1 MRFQWGERTK
11 KKRMKKQL
19 LLILLFLFIIPLE
32 SAVLAQGVTTASING
47 IVSDGK
53 APVPGASVILT
64 HLPSGTVYSTSTREN
79 GRYNLV
85 NVKVGG
91 PYTLKISFIGF
102 NPYLQENFSL
112 SIGQDQAINVTL
124 RDGSTDLKEITVVGA
139 QSKIMNSSRTG
150 ARETITRAQIDA
162 LPTINRSLADFTK
175 LTPSASST
183 SAMSFGGR
191 SSTFNNVTVDGAL
204 FNNSFGLSGTLGGQ
218 ASSQPISLDAIDQIQ
233 VDLAPYDVRQ
243 GFFTGAGVN
252 TVIKSGTNDITASA
266 YYYGRGTGLTGY
278 KAGTTEVTKVPFD
291 YNTRGLSIG
300 GPVIRNKLFFFVSGE
315 QERISNPGT
324 TFTAAG
330 QGNSGATV
338 SQASAAT
345 LDAIAN
351 VLKTRY
357 GYDPGA
363 YQDYAYKTQ
372 SDKITVKLDWNIN
385 KNNTLSAKYFYLK
398 SFKDQPASNSG
409 ITNSGVGF
417 GSTRAA
423 GTATLPFYGSGYRI
437 NNNFNIGMLE
447 LNSKISDRISN
458 KLTLGYSALRDYRE
472 SLSGQK
478 VPMVDIGNGT
488 SDANGNILTAAN
500 NTMTSFGYELYT
512 AGNLLSSNIGQLS
525 DDLSLFAG
533 KHEITFGTSNQTQS
547 FLNGFAPDYNGL
559 YTYNSASDF
568 IGGLPAAAYTYRN
581 SAQGGDLPLARIKSY
596 NFSLYAQDKYRMAD
610 NFVLTYGLR
619 ADYNYY
625 PTKLAANPNA
635 AALTFQQGI
644 QVDVSKLPKSKIQ
657 LSPRV
662 GFNWDVNGDHS
673 TQIRG
678 GSGLFAGLTPFVW
691 ISNQASNGGTLFSSG
706 TVTKTASPG
715 DPRLIYNPDVDA
727 NRPTGAVAANTAYE
741 LDVTDPHLKMPK
753 IWRTNVAIDQQLP
766 FGIVATIEG
775 SYTKDINAVYHQNLV
790 ISDTYTTLPGIEGQI
805 RYANKNITQN
815 NGAATSAAN
824 PNISGLYYMTNTS
837 KGYSYFITGQLQKS
851 FASGFYAN
859 IAYTHTVS
867 KDVNDGGST
876 ASSIWSSRPVAGN
889 PNADNL
895 SNSSYVMPNRIIA
908 SLAYRKAYAK
918 HYATSVGVFF
928 EAANN
933 GAVSY
938 ITGSGGG
945 TIGDINNDGAGND
958 LMYIPKNQ
966 GDIILVPDF
975 AASGT
980 TPGDTRTAAQLWNQ
994 LNAFINQDKYLSQHR
1009 GEYAKRNGAI
1019 LPYFKRADL
1028 NITQDFYVRSGKN
1041 RTVRNTI
1048 RVEFNIINV
1057 GNFLNRN
1064 WGLYQNSYTGFNN
1077 GTVALLTY
1085 KGLDPATGR
1094 PTYSFPYLDK
1104 NNLIP
1109 VTSSTKVNTD
1119 QLSRWQAQIGL
1130 RYIFN

>member
-1 MRFQWGERTK
+1 MK
-11 KKRMKKQL
+11 KKV
-19 LLILLFLFIIPLE
+19 LLILLLVTTVWTGNIVF
-32 SAVLAQGVTTASING
+32 AQGVTTASVNG
-47 IVSDGK
+47 VVTDGK
-53 APVPGASVILT
+53 APVPEATVVLT
-64 HLPSGTVYSTSTREN
+64 HVPTGTVYSALTRSN

-91 PYTLKISFIGF
+91 PYTLKITFIGF
-102 NPYLQENFSL
+102 SPFLRDNFSL
-112 SIGQDQAINVTL
+112 SIGQDEAINARL
-124 RDGSTDLKEITVVGA
+124 EDSATDLHQVNVIATQGKVI
-139 QSKIMNSSRTG
+139 NSSRTG

-162 LPTINRSLADFTK
+162 LPTINRSLSDFTK

-183 SAMSFGGR
+183 SPMSFGGR
-191 SSTFNNVTVDGAL
+191 SSTFNNITVDGAL

-252 TVIKSGTNDITASA
+252 TVIKSGTNEIKGSA

-278 KAGTTEVTKVPFD
+278 KAGTTDVTRVPFD

-300 GPVIRNKLFFFVSGE
+300 GPVIKNKLFFFVSAE

-324 TFTAAG
+324 TFQASRAG
-330 QGNSGATV
+330 LSGATV
-338 SQASAAT
+338 SQAQASV
-345 LDAIAN
+345 LDAI
-351 VLKTRY
+351 KTKLAGY

-363 YQDYAYKTQ
+363 YENYAYKTQ

-409 ITNSGVGF
+409 ITNYSVGY
-417 GSTRAA
+417 GSSRAP
-423 GTATLPFYGSGYRI
+423 GTTTLPFFGSGYTI

-447 LNSKISDRISN
+447 LNSKISDNISN
-458 KLTLGYSALRDYRE
+458 KLTAGYSALRDFRT
-472 SLSGQK
+472 SLSSTN

-488 SDANGNILTAAN
+488 SSDNGTVLTAAN
-500 NTMTSFGYELYT
+500 ATMTSFGYELFT

-525 DDLSLFAG
+525 DDLTVFAG
-533 KHEITFGTSNQTQS
+533 KHEITLGTSNQSQS
-547 FLNGFAPDYNGL
+547 FTNGFAPDYNGL

-568 IGGLPAAAYTYRN
+568 INGLPAAAYTYRN
-581 SAQGGDLPLARIKSY
+581 SAKGGDLPLAKIKSY
-596 NFSLYAQDKYRMAD
+596 NFSLYVQDKYRAAD

-625 PTKLAANPNA
+625 PTDLEANPNA

-644 QVDVSKLPKSKIQ
+644 HVDVSQLPESKIQ
-657 LSPRV
+657 LSPRA

-706 TVTKTASPG
+706 TITKTGTPD
-715 DPRLIYNPDVDA
+715 DPRLIYNPNVDA
-727 NRPTGAVAANTAYE
+727 NRPAGAVAANTSYE
-741 LDVTDPHLKMPK
+741 LDVTDPKLKMPK

-766 FGIVATIEG
+766 FGIIGTIEG
-775 SYTKDINAVYHQNLV
+775 SYTKDINAVYHENLV
-790 ISDTYTTLPGIEGQI
+790 LSDTYTTLPGAEGQI
-805 RYANKNITQN
+805 RYTNRNTTLN
-815 NGAATSAAN
+815 NGAAVTAAN
-824 PNISGLYYMTNTS
+824 PNITGLYYMTNTN
-837 KGYSYFITGQLQKS
+837 KGYSYFVTGQLQKS
-851 FASGFYAN
+851 FLGGFYAN

-876 ASSIWSSRPVAGN
+876 ASTIWSSRPVAGN

-895 SNSSYVMPNRIIA
+895 ANSTYVMPNRFIA
-908 SLAYRKAYAK
+908 SLAYRKEYHK
-918 HYATSVGVFF
+918 NYATSVGIFF

-938 ITGSGGG
+938 VTGSGGG
-945 TIGDINNDGAGND
+945 TIGDVNNDGFGND

-980 TPGDTRTAAQLWNQ
+980 TPGDTRTPAQLWSQ
-994 LNAFINQDKYLSQHR
+994 LNAFISQDKYLSQHR
-1009 GEYAKRNGAI
+1009 AEFAQRNAVI

-1028 NITQDFYVRSGKN
+1028 NITQDFFVKAGKN
-1041 RTVRNTI
+1041 RTIRNTI
-1048 RVEFNIINV
+1048 RVEFNMINV

-1064 WGLYQNSYTGFNN
+1064 WGLYENAYTGINT
-1077 GTVALLTY
+1077 GSVAVLTY
-1085 KGLDPATGR
+1085 KGIDQATGKA
-1094 PTYSFPYLDK
+1094 TYSFPYLDK

-1119 QLSRWQAQIGL
+1119 QISRWQAQIGV